1 MKNVPRIRF
10 LIKLS
15 RAKESISIRLYTSI
29 TNCKCIDTRRISLEI
44 CLRRLVH
51 KNLIDSKVGRGV
63 NVVALDGKTFE
74 VKLIDTFDTY
84 AEGKRHR

>member
-1 MKNVPRIRF
+1 M
-10 LIKLS
+10 
-15 RAKESISIRLYTSI
+15 
-29 TNCKCIDTRRISLEI
+29 EI
-44 CLRRLVH
+44 CLLRLVH